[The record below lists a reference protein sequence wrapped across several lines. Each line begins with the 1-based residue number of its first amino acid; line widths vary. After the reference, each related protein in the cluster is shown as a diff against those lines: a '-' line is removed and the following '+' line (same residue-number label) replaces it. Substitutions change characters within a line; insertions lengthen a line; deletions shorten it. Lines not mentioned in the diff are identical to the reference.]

1 MATESEIRTWLVS
14 APRGVAEYETVE
26 ISHSDFSQTYYLV
39 RNKTDGYTVGGV
51 TYQYCPM
58 IVKLPDNKADLDQ
71 VIQLTLGDLN
81 QTIATEIANISAL
94 NEEDPLL
101 IYRSYNSST
110 DAVIEGPITLKITGV
125 AFVKQG
131 STITAEAK
139 SFNVSPTG
147 TLYTYDRFPMLRGFI

>member
-1 MATESEIRTWLVS
+1 MATEAEIREWLVS
-14 APRGVAEYETVE
+14 APRGIAEIETIE
-26 ISHSDFSQTYYLV
+26 ISHSDFSQSYYLV
-39 RNKTDGYTVGGV
+39 RNKTDGYTVDGV

-81 QTIATEIANISAL
+81 QTIASEISNISAD

-110 DAVIEGPITLKITGV
+110 NEMIEGPITLKITGV

-131 STITAEAK
+131 ATITAEAK
-139 SFNVSPTG
+139 SLNIAPTG
-147 TLYTYDRFPMLRGFI
+147 RLYSYERFPMLRGFI